1 MVRSPKSGVNFF
13 SLGDFEEQ
21 LEMASLRAQ
30 PAIHQVSWAHALL
43 NPLSQQAPW
52 ALPA

>member
-21 LEMASLRAQ
+21 LEMASARAQ
-30 PAIHQVSWAHALL
+30 PAILQVSRPHGHAGTTRDMLV
-43 NPLSQQAPW
+43 
-52 ALPA
+52 